1 MRCRRVPFLALLIT
15 GLAAAPAS
23 SGTPHAMSLPNGLRV
38 LLAPDS
44 GAAAVDVGV
53 WYRAGLTYE
62 PAGRSGLTGLVER
75 LMFRGSPHVDDGEYT
90 REMAKAGMSFNTF
103 LAPDFSC
110 FYSSGPARGI
120 DTALRLEADRMAGL
134 RLTPAKVAAERAVI
148 AVNRKRRQESPPSRA
163 LQLLYATAFAGHP
176 YAASVQGRGADAE
189 RLTAAA
195 CTEYAQARYGP
206 GNAFVT
212 VTGAFD
218 PATAEAA
225 IRRTFGAIPRRD
237 APPAPRAALPAAG
250 ERRARVHFATPVAVV
265 MAGWRAPEDSACGAE
280 LEVLARA
287 LSVPGNG
294 RLDAK
299 LKGDA
304 KLALTTDCAFDGR
317 RQASLFYV
325 TAAAVPGADSAALEE
340 ALIEQVEKLAREPL
354 STEELEQARKSL
366 LIESRL
372 DRDGARGRAQAL
384 GSAEMTDGGWA
395 RDAQRLARLEALQA
409 EDVRRVAESVLKPE
423 LRTVVWVLPEKSAAK
438 GGRP

>member
-1 MRCRRVPFLALLIT
+1 MT
-15 GLAAAPAS
+15 
-23 SGTPHAMSLPNGLRV
+23 LPNGLRV
-38 LLAPDS
+38 LLTPDS
-44 GAAAVDVGV
+44 AAAAVDVGV
-53 WYRAGLTYE
+53 WYRAGLAYE

-75 LMFRGSPHVDDGEYT
+75 LMFRGSPHVEDGEYA
-90 REMAKAGMSFNTF
+90 REMTRAGMSFNTF

-134 RLTPAKVAAERAVI
+134 RLTPAKVAAEREAI
-148 AVNRKRRQESPPSRA
+148 ASSRKRQQDNPPSRA

-176 YAASVQGRGADAE
+176 YAAPVQGRGADAE

-195 CTEYAQARYGP
+195 CTEYAQAHYGP
-206 GNAFVT
+206 GNALVT

-218 PATAEAA
+218 PAAAEGA

-237 APPAPRAALPAAG
+237 APPAPRAALPPPG
-250 ERRARVHFATPVAVV
+250 ERRARLRLATPVAVV
-265 MAGWRAPEDSACGAE
+265 MAGWRASGDSTCGAE
-280 LEVLARA
+280 LAVLARA
-287 LSVPGNG
+287 LSAPGNG

-299 LKGDA
+299 LTGDA

-325 TAAAVPGADSAALEE
+325 TAAAVPGADSAALEA

-354 STEELEQARKSL
+354 SADELEHARKSL

-384 GSAEMTDGGWA
+384 GSAEMTDGGWE
-395 RDAQRLARLEALQA
+395 RDEQRLARIETLQA
-409 EDVRRVAESVLKPE
+409 EDVRQVAERVLKPE
-423 LRTVVWVLPEKSAAK
+423 QRTVVWVLPEMPAKK